1 MKYVSPSLPFLWLLS
16 DYLSSV
22 AGRLTSPLNYVVSF
36 VVRVFIPSHSLYLV
50 ATCIVRKAHSFCLF
64 IMDGVKTLS
73 EIIIPT
79 LSTFLLLQFLQS
91 IPNGPSTVAAI
102 DELATREFSH
112 VVTYLLSLPFPH

>member
-1 MKYVSPSLPFLWLLS
+1 
-16 DYLSSV
+16 
-22 AGRLTSPLNYVVSF
+22 
-36 VVRVFIPSHSLYLV
+36 
-50 ATCIVRKAHSFCLF
+50 
-64 IMDGVKTLS
+64 MDGVKTLS

-112 VVTYLLSLPFPH
+112 VVTYLLSLPFSH